1 MRATKLLVRT
11 RDGAERIEELNR
23 ETTSIGRGPENDI
36 LISDLSVS
44 RRHARMAR
52 AGKGFEIVD
61 LDSLHGVVVNGR
73 RIIAPTFINRGDQI
87 QLGAVCLEVLSSVEL
102 TDSGFDLDPDSTATL
117 EHDQVPVVT
126 PESSWDE
133 ISGDPEFQMDPVIWA
148 RFLAFLDAVAVIRH
162 RPIAEVLESIVAHCF
177 KIFRQAD
184 RVCLMLVEN
193 GEPVPK
199 VACHRNTGN
208 GPVRVSSTAVRRV
221 LENRQSLLSYNAQ
234 LEFETKSVME
244 EGIFSMMCVPIIAEN
259 ETLGIL
265 YLDTGVPG
273 KLFCQGDLELLTV
286 FSNASAAYI
295 EHHLLLEEAIQR
307 RILEEEMRKAAEIQR
322 RLLALQAPE
331 VPGYGIH
338 LGNLPCYAAG
348 GDYVDSMWC
357 GEKLFLALGDVS
369 GKGLAAAMLT
379 STLQA
384 AVHAQAITSTNLSD
398 IAFRVNDFLHQRTAS
413 EKFATLFLGCL
424 EADSGRLTYVNA
436 GHCPPIVFR
445 RDRDEPER
453 LDSTGLIIGAFPNV
467 SYDVAV
473 AHLRPGDL
481 MVVFTDG
488 FSEQLSGSGEEYG
501 EDRLVDFLRK
511 RRNFD
516 LPSLGKALEE
526 EVMRF
531 ADSVRQHDD
540 MTQLLVRRAD

>member
-1 MRATKLLVRT
+1 
-11 RDGAERIEELNR
+11 
-23 ETTSIGRGPENDI
+23 
-36 LISDLSVS
+36 
-44 RRHARMAR
+44 
-52 AGKGFEIVD
+52 
-61 LDSLHGVVVNGR
+61 
-73 RIIAPTFINRGDQI
+73 
-87 QLGAVCLEVLSSVEL
+87 
-102 TDSGFDLDPDSTATL
+102 
-117 EHDQVPVVT
+117 
-126 PESSWDE
+126 
-133 ISGDPEFQMDPVIWA
+133 
-148 RFLAFLDAVAVIRH
+148 
-162 RPIAEVLESIVAHCF
+162 
-177 KIFRQAD
+177 
-184 RVCLMLVEN
+184 MLVEN
-193 GEPVPK
+193 GEPVPR
-199 VACHRNTGN
+199 VACHRSTGN
-208 GPVRVSSTAVRRV
+208 GPVRVSSTVVRRV
-221 LENRQSLLSYNAQ
+221 LETRQSVLSYNAQ
-234 LEFETKSVME
+234 LDFETRSVME

-259 ETLGIL
+259 DTLGIL
-265 YLDTGVPG
+265 YLDTASPG
-273 KLFCQGDLELLTV
+273 KLFRQGDLELLTV

-322 RLLALQAPE
+322 RLLALRAPD

-369 GKGLAAAMLT
+369 GKGLSAAMLT

-384 AVHAQAITSTNLSD
+384 AVHAQAVTSTNLSD
-398 IAFRVNDFLHQRTAS
+398 IAFRVNDFLHQRTSS

-424 EADSGRLTYVNA
+424 EAESGRLSYVNA

-453 LDSTGLIIGAFPNV
+453 LDSTGLIIGAFPNS
-467 SYDVAV
+467 SYDVAE
-473 AHLRPGDL
+473 ARLGPGDL

-488 FSEQLSGSGEEYG
+488 FSEQHSVSGEEYG

-516 LPSLGKALEE
+516 LPSLGKAMEE

-531 ADSVRQHDD
+531 ADSVHQHDD